1 MDEVTESDNKE
12 KLLEI
17 MERLL
22 VILRNVLSS
31 IRQERRAHEENNLIA
46 LRGIEDERLNLF
58 AAYERWSN
66 ASIFMLKT
74 IAGEG
79 YQEQLET
86 LENCLVNLPK
96 FIEAD
101 DVELHLLRDQMNG
114 MMTEIHEQSQ
124 SLLDFL
130 DHRAV
135 PSSNFHDYFREIRPA
150 KPKMA
155 IGLLEQNERDDSEVI
170 F

>member
-1 MDEVTESDNKE
+1 VTEPDNKE

-22 VILRNVLSS
+22 VILRDVLSS
-31 IRQERRAHEENNLIA
+31 IRLERRAHEEDNPIA
-46 LRGIEDERLNLF
+46 LRGIEDERLKLF
-58 AAYERWSN
+58 AAYEHWSN
-66 ASIFMLKT
+66 ATIMTLQT

-79 YQEQLET
+79 HQEQLET
-86 LENCLVNLPK
+86 LENCLENLPK

-114 MMTEIHEQSQ
+114 MVAEIHEQSQ

-130 DHRAV
+130 EHKAV
-135 PSSNFHDYFREIRPA
+135 PSSNFHDYFREIRPV
-150 KPKMA
+150 KPR
-155 IGLLEQNERDDSEVI
+155 ISVGLLEQDESDDSEII